1 MVTET
6 GTSTA
11 GDRGIE
17 EPFAHPALFYR
28 GEREYLDGIVPFLE
42 AGLAAG
48 EPVAAALPEQNLKAL
63 RTALGAAA
71 GRVHLV
77 DMTEA
82 GRNPARIIPGVLLA
96 FADAHPGA
104 RVRIIGEPI
113 WPGRSAAEY
122 PACAQHEALINLAFA
137 GRAATILCPYDT
149 DGLDD
154 RVLDDAH
161 ATHPVVIDAAGQRPS
176 GRFDP
181 GRIVTGYNLPLPEPA
196 DAVRLAVDAT
206 NLVEARRLVTAHARR
221 AGFGERRVADLELA
235 ASELAENSIAH
246 GGGSG
251 VLRLWSADGH
261 LVCEIR
267 DAGRLTDP
275 LAGRRPAGPRQLH
288 GRGLLLVNH
297 IADLVRVHTG
307 PSGTTTRIHLRLP

>member
-1 MVTET
+1 MH

-11 GDRGIE
+11 GNHEDE
-17 EPFAHPALFYR
+17 DPFAHPALFYG
-28 GEREYLDGIVPFLE
+28 GEQEYLEGTVPFLE

-63 RTALGAAA
+63 RAALGTAAR
-71 GRVHLV
+71 RVHLV

-82 GRNPARIIPGVLLA
+82 GRNPARIIPGVLRA
-96 FADAHPGA
+96 FADAHPGKH
-104 RVRIIGEPI
+104 VRIIGEPI
-113 WPGRSAAEY
+113 WPGRSETEY

-154 RVLDDAH
+154 RALDDAH
-161 ATHPVVIDAAGQRPS
+161 ATHPVVIDADGQRPS
-176 GRFDP
+176 ERYDP
-181 GRIVTGYNLPLPEPA
+181 DRIVAGYNLPLPEPA
-196 DAVRLAVDAT
+196 GATEFTVDVT
-206 NLVEARRLVTAHARR
+206 NLIEARRLVTAHAQR
-221 AGFGERRVADLELA
+221 AGFGERRIADLELA
-235 ASELAENSIAH
+235 ATELAENSIAH
-246 GGGSG
+246 GGGVG
-251 VLRLWSADGH
+251 VLRIWSGDGH
-261 LVCEIR
+261 LVCEVR
-267 DAGRLTDP
+267 DAGTLTDP

-307 PSGTTTRIHLRLP
+307 PAGTTTRIHLRLP